1 MSAQIAS
8 PKRVED
14 DRVPTPAHTTP
25 ASAGAPAVRPS
36 YLRIAF
42 WVAVVAVVLAAIVPF
57 IVSDY
62 DLFNLSRVAAVA
74 IGVASLNL
82 LTGFSGQVSLGQGA
96 IFGIGGYA
104 AMMSMRF
111 LDLSPWLALLVAIAA
126 GAVVGLII
134 GLPAMRMGGF
144 NLGLLTI
151 VIAALFPVLL
161 YRFSDFTGGQAGV
174 TLSAPALPSPTA
186 SLTDAQW
193 LYLVVLALLVI
204 TIVFLNRL
212 VGRRTGRALALIRAG
227 RILAVSSGVD
237 TTRVKLQLFVISS
250 IIAAFGGAIF
260 AFVLGL
266 VVPES
271 YPLIFSITILVA
283 SVVGGSR
290 SWVGAVL
297 GAAIVVYLP
306 SITSSVIPGEASA
319 YLAQLIFAVVLG
331 VCVIVAP
338 NGIAGG
344 IRRIAISVQRRSR
357 ARRSRPTPPPT
368 TAAEITPNR
377 EETR

>member
-1 MSAQIAS
+1 MSAQIVV
-8 PKRVED
+8 PNRVD
-14 DRVPTPAHTTP
+14 HRNGVRPPSAPT
-25 ASAGAPAVRPS
+25 GAPTDRPAAARVS
-36 YLRIAF
+36 F
-42 WVAVVAVVLAAIVPF
+42 WLAVVATFLAAGVPF
-57 IVSDY
+57 VVSDY

-111 LDLSPWLALLVAIAA
+111 LEMPAWAALLVAIAV
-126 GAVVGLII
+126 GGVVGLVI
-134 GLPAMRMGGF
+134 GLPATRMGGF

-174 TLSAPALPSPTA
+174 TLSAPALPSPTEA
-186 SLTDAQW
+186 LTDAQW
-193 LYLVVLALLVI
+193 LYLVVLALLLA
-204 TIVFLNRL
+204 TIAFLNRL
-212 VGRRTGRALALIRAG
+212 VGRRTGRALSLIRAG

-237 TTRVKLQLFVISS
+237 THLVKLQLFVISS
-250 IIAAFGGAIF
+250 MIAAFGGAIF

-290 SWVGAVL
+290 SWVGAIL
-297 GAAIVVYLP
+297 GAALVVYLP

-319 YLAQLIFAVVLG
+319 YLAQLVFAVVLG
-331 VCVIVAP
+331 VCVILAP

-344 IRRIAISVQRRSR
+344 IRRIATFVRHRSR
-357 ARRSRPTPPPT
+357 AQHSRRNATPATET
-368 TAAEITPNR
+368 THNR
-377 EETR
+377 EESR